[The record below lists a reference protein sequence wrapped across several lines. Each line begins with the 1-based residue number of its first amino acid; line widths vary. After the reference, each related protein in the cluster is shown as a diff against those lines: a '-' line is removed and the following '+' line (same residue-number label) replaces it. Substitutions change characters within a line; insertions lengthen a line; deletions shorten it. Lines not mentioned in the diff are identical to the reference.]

1 MLFELRQLQH
11 LWFFLLDSLA
21 LSCQL
26 QDPSC
31 SRDVQGPCMN
41 LDIGIWAC
49 IHHLVI
55 FLNGAGPGAAYA
67 RATDSKT
74 RSISV
79 AQCVNPWDQKEY
91 LGFLMSSMKVMR
103 SPQG

>member
-1 MLFELRQLQH
+1 VFER
-11 LWFFLLDSLA
+11 
-21 LSCQL
+21 C
-26 QDPSC
+26 P
-31 SRDVQGPCMN
+31 GPMHEPRIYWD
-41 LDIGIWAC
+41 LGVHISFGY
-49 IHHLVI
+49 